1 MPQTDRTA
9 LSMNVGKEFELD
21 LVINNQIVGEFGLV
35 EQTGR
40 KVNATLIEKTP
51 TNNFGYT
58 VRRTT
63 FQGFTMD
70 LRITRQD
77 DTLDDLVDAL
87 VDAYHSNSAVALF
100 SGVETVIN
108 NGVVSQWRY
117 SDGTI
122 VPGSLG
128 TFKGADAVDDVE
140 LSIHFSYRSKVTG
153 SSNAPNIL
161 SGNTQ

>member
-21 LVINNQIVGEFGLV
+21 L
-35 EQTGR
+35 
-40 KVNATLIEKTP
+40 
-51 TNNFGYT
+51 
-58 VRRTT
+58 
-63 FQGFTMD
+63 
-70 LRITRQD
+70 
-77 DTLDDLVDAL
+77 
-87 VDAYHSNSAVALF
+87 
-100 SGVETVIN
+100 VIN